1 MNTSFL
7 PDTDERVRLHTAP
20 HVNRKLRERTIE
32 GLRAYVGADRSA
44 IDDRIQQLRKE
55 WDVERTLEANAS
67 ALALTGLVLGIAVD
81 RRWLALPVVVAGF
94 LFQHALQGWCP
105 PLPLFRRMGI
115 RTSAEIHE
123 EIFALRV
130 LRGDFGPPPDAPAAL
145 DRASLTAH

>member
-1 MNTSFL
+1 METTLL
-7 PDTDERVRLHTAP
+7 PATDDRVREHTAP
-20 HVNRKLRERTIE
+20 HVNRKLRQSTLES
-32 GLRAYVGADRSA
+32 LRSYVGAEKAA
-44 IDDRIQQLRKE
+44 IDARIDQLRQE

-67 ALALTGLVLGIAVD
+67 ALALAGLALGIGLD

-105 PLPLFRRMGI
+105 PLPLFRRLGI

-123 EIFALRV
+123 EMFALRV
-130 LRGDFGPPPDAPAAL
+130 LRGDFGPPPDAPGAL